1 MFSAF
6 QKTIARFSQ
15 MRVVL
20 LGDLVADHYIYG
32 KTERI
37 SREAPVLVVSHE
49 GSEVKLGGGANVAA
63 NIRAL
68 GGHVVAVGALGKD
81 DMGRRLRQLMLEAG
95 IEVQAPGFASLKT
108 ETKTRI
114 LAGAEG
120 TTLQQM
126 LRIDES
132 ASGEWPKTIRRRL
145 ASTLEAALQG
155 CHVAVVSDYGTGAL
169 CPETCEVLAA
179 FAAHGG
185 KLCVDSR
192 YALLSLRGATVC
204 KPNEP
209 ELQALT
215 QMPTQTTPE
224 LREAAHKALELLSC
238 EWLLTT
244 RGKAGMAVF
253 HESGKE
259 LFLPVHGPKAAVD
272 ATGAG
277 DTVMASFALAFAASN
292 SAFLA
297 ARLANVAGALVVQKQ
312 GTATVSKKELLEE
325 MAKTLRGKT
334 AREKV
339 ADTRRGR

>member
-1 MFSAF
+1 MTWQETLS
-6 QKTIARFSQ
+6 RFSKV
-15 MRVVL
+15 RVVL
-20 LGDLVADHYIYG
+20 LGDLVADHYVYG
-32 KTERI
+32 TSERI
-37 SREAPVLVVSHE
+37 SREAPVLVLRHE

-63 NIRAL
+63 NLRTL
-68 GGHVVAVGALGKD
+68 GGRVVAVGVLGKD
-81 DMGRRLRQLMLEAG
+81 EMGRKLHQLMAGAG
-95 IEVQAPGFASLKT
+95 IEVESASSTAWKT
-108 ETKTRI
+108 QTKTRI

-126 LRIDES
+126 LRIDS
-132 ASGEWPKTIRRRL
+132 AEEALPKALRRRL
-145 ASTLEAALQG
+145 ALKLEAALKG
-155 CHVAVVSDYGTGAL
+155 CHVAVVSDYGAGAL

-185 KLCVDSR
+185 KLCIDSR

-215 QMPTQTTPE
+215 QMPTQTPAQ
-224 LREAAHKALELLSC
+224 LRRAAHRALELLSC

-253 HESGKE
+253 HNSGKE

-272 ATGAG
+272 VTGAG
-277 DTVMASFALAFAASN
+277 DTVLAGFALAFAASN

-297 ARLANVAGALVVQKQ
+297 ARLANVAGALAVQKQ
-312 GTATVSKKELLEE
+312 GTATIHKKELLEE
-325 MAKTLRGKT
+325 ITRTLRGK
-334 AREKV
+334 A
-339 ADTRRGR
+339 ADIRRGR